1 MLRLFTAIEL
11 PEASRRRIAGLA
23 RPLPGA
29 VWIKPENM
37 HLTLSFIGEVDEG
50 LAADIDI
57 ELARISHQAFEIKLA
72 GVDQFESRARVRAVW
87 VGVERAPELMG
98 LQAKGESA
106 LKRAGASPEQ
116 RRYTPHVTLARFHDL
131 PIHKVAPFIAQKNDF
146 REGPIAV
153 ESFVLMSSR
162 LGHAGS
168 VYTEERRYPLIGAGI
183 RALAEEWAR
192 GERP

>member
-11 PEASRRRIAGLA
+11 PEDTRRRLAALA
-23 RPLPGA
+23 RPLPGTA
-29 VWIKPENM
+29 WVKPENM

-57 ELARISHQAFEIKLA
+57 ELARISQPSFEIALA
-72 GVDQFESRARVRAVW
+72 GVDQFESRARVRAIW
-87 VGVERAPELMG
+87 VGVERAPALMA
-98 LQAKGESA
+98 LQAKVESA
-106 LKRAGASPEQ
+106 LKRAGASPEI

-131 PIHKVAPFIAQKNDF
+131 PIHKVAPFIAQRNHF

-153 ESFVLMSSR
+153 EGFSLMSSR
-162 LGHAGS
+162 LGHAGA
-168 VYTEERRYPLIGAGI
+168 VYTVERRYPLLGAGI

-192 GERP
+192 QN